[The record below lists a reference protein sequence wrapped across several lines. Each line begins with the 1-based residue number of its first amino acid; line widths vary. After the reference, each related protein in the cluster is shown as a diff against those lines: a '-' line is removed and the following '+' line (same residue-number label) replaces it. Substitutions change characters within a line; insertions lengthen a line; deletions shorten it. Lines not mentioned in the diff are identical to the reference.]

1 MAICITVKPSDLIL
15 LNYLR
20 RFMARYYASVEIRQ
34 GWREQIDLERD
45 ASDIDII
52 KAWLLL
58 ESAHSEFWASQEQ
71 TDHAI
76 EVPQQS
82 DLPSQLFH

>member
-20 RFMARYYASVEIRQ
+20 RFMARYYSAVEIRQ

-45 ASDIDII
+45 ASDVEII

-58 ESAHSEFWASQEQ
+58 ESAHCEFWASQEQ

-82 DLPSQLFH
+82 NLSSQLFD